1 MNQRRRWE
9 IVLRL
14 ALLAVALLAGL
25 LLLDQARSLFEVW
38 RLEPNAAVPT
48 PWRDVLNADRATQT
62 TRMLALV
69 GAAAL
74 GSAALASLV
83 FVVERSLKVG
93 WSWLQDRLS

>member
-1 MNQRRRWE
+1 MSQRRRWE
-9 IVLRL
+9 IVLRV

-38 RLEPNAAVPT
+38 RLEPNALVPA

-83 FVVERSLKVG
+83 FVAERSLKVG